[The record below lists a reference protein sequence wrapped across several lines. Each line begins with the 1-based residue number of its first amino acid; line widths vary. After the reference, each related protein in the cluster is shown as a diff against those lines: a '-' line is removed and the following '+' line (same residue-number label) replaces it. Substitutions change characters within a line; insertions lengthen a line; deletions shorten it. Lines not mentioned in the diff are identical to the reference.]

1 MKKPNSIVISGT
13 GRYVPEKILT
23 NHDLAKFVD
32 TSDEWIFERSGIK
45 QRHIAAENETG
56 SDKHS
61 CIIKH
66 LVGKSFA

>member
-32 TSDEWIFERSGIK
+32 TSDEWIFTSL
-45 QRHIAAENETG
+45 TV
-56 SDKHS
+56 
-61 CIIKH
+61 CIISY
-66 LVGKSFA
+66 LVTFVKNFF